1 MSTMNQRAI
10 FNRRVK
16 RRALLAS
23 SGSVAVLAA
32 CHQQGGANSG
42 TSGAAGKPKTGGHLN
57 VAMPADPYDFD
68 PTGKPSENQ
77 NAIKPAYDSLLSYK
91 TGPGVNPAEMILQPA
106 IAEKWES
113 PDGQTYIFHLR
124 QGVQFANLPPV
135 NGRAVTVEDARW
147 SIQYHSR
154 TGPIKQDKKLFPAL
168 NTWAF
173 EGMDS
178 VETPD
183 DKTLTIHFGAPFV
196 PFLNYIAQYWFPILP
211 HEVYDADGNFSN
223 RIVGTGPWQLDP
235 DQSQRGTRWVYKRN
249 PTYFGSGL
257 PYLDQLNW
265 LIIKDD
271 ETQNAAFRAKQIDI
285 LGADHSTVDDTT
297 VDQIARENPSASRLE
312 YPSTKGGIVY
322 INANKPPIN
331 DLRVRKAVAFALN
344 RSDMVKTYGGGTA
357 GWAAAAETPGF
368 FTQQELEQLCVY
380 DVNQA
385 KQLLA
390 QAGYANGV
398 DIEIINPG
406 ADRGQKE
413 VGMIQLFQAQMKL
426 AGINIVYHPLDR
438 ASEGNR
444 KKSHDFYFD
453 MTAGGASDD
462 IDAALYANF
471 YSKSDKNYGA
481 TNDPDLDK
489 LLIAQRQELDENK
502 RRDIVRQA
510 VRRIYD
516 QVWALSFFFPGQYQ
530 FAQPYVKNYAPHSFA
545 RGLNAVQTWLDRS

>member
-1 MSTMNQRAI
+1 MKQYSMS
-10 FNRRVK
+10 NRRIG
-16 RRALLAS
+16 RRALLAT
-23 SGSVAVLAA
+23 SGSVALLAA
-32 CHQQGGANSG
+32 CRQQGGTSSSP
-42 TSGAAGKPKTGGHLN
+42 SGASNKPVTGGRLN
-57 VAMPADPYDFD
+57 VSMPADPFDFD

-77 NAIKPAYDSLLSYK
+77 NAIKPVYDSLLAYK
-91 TGPGVNPAEMILQPA
+91 TGPGVNPADIVLQPG
-106 IAEKWES
+106 IAETWES

-135 NGRAVTVEDARW
+135 NGRPLTVQDARW

-154 TGPIKQDKKLFPAL
+154 TGEFAQNKKLFPAL

-173 EGMDS
+173 EGMDR

-183 DKTLTIHFGAPFV
+183 EKTLSIHFGAPFA

-223 RIVGTGPWQLDP
+223 RMVGTGPWQLDP
-235 DQSQRGTRWVYKRN
+235 NESQRGTRWVYKRN
-249 PTYFGSGL
+249 PTHFRQGL
-257 PYLDQLNW
+257 PYLDQINW
-265 LIIKDD
+265 LVIKDD
-271 ETQNAAFRAKQIDI
+271 ATQTAAFKAKQIDI
-285 LGADHSTVDDTT
+285 HGADHSAIDDNNA
-297 VDQIARENPSASRLE
+297 DQITRDNPGTTRLE
-312 YPSTKGGIVY
+312 YPATKGGIIY
-322 INANKPPIN
+322 INSTRSPIN
-331 DLRVRKAVAFALN
+331 DLRVRKAVAFALD
-344 RSDMVKTYGGGTA
+344 RSEFVKTYGGGRG
-357 GWAAAAETPGF
+357 GWAAVAETPGF
-368 FTQQELEQLCVY
+368 FTQQELEQLCIY

-398 DIEIINPG
+398 DIELINPG

-413 VGMIQLFQAQMKL
+413 VGFIQLLQAQMKR

-444 KKSHDFYFD
+444 KKDHDFYFD

-471 YSKSDKNYGA
+471 YSKSDKNYGK

-489 LLIAQRQELDENK
+489 LLIAQRQELDPAK

-516 QVWALSFFFPGQYQ
+516 QVWSLSFFFATQYQ
-530 FAQPYVKNYAPHSFA
+530 FSQPYVKNYAPHSFA
-545 RGLNAVQTWLDRS
+545 RGLNVVETWLNRS